1 MSPLFILS
9 VFLSYYISDRQPEPK
24 APCQLLR
31 AVPSGGDTMDE
42 KSVSKLFS
50 GLSGEQQRKVKNI
63 LADKEQTERILS
75 SPQARE
81 LLKKLMGGKEK

>member
-1 MSPLFILS
+1 MASYSSWVKLGSSP
-9 VFLSYYISDRQPEPK
+9 
-24 APCQLLR
+24 
-31 AVPSGGDTMDE
+31 E